1 MNSII
6 DNKIK
11 INMLLLAHVC
21 YVVRKEVTI
30 TMYFNTFIKHILDKT
45 NAAFVEELR
54 RSGEYRLLTSSA
66 SSSTILF
73 FL

>member
-1 MNSII
+1 
-6 DNKIK
+6 
-11 INMLLLAHVC
+11 MLLLAHVC

-45 NAAFVEELR
+45 NAAFAEELR

-73 FL
+73 FFVENFV